1 MSSVNSAVPANRRRS
16 RASATPGN
24 NTPRHPWLYTLVA
37 VLIVVAM
44 LLPVLWMLSASFQA
58 GVTQANMRWLPARWS
73 LSGYRDALDDQLG
86 NIGTST
92 VVALGA
98 GALSVAVAAP
108 AAFALARIRSRIVG
122 VILVVVLITQMIPG
136 IVLSNAYYALFNKL
150 GLLDTHLA
158 LIAADASMG
167 IPFAIIVLRSF
178 MLRMDGEILEA
189 AMLDGAG
196 SLRTFVSVVL
206 PLSRNSLITAGV
218 FAFIYA
224 WGDFLFGLTLTTGS
238 DLRPVTL
245 GVYQYIGAQQISWSS
260 VMASSLLASVPAILL
275 LVVSQ
280 RYIKAGLSAGS
291 GR

>member
-1 MSSVNSAVPANRRRS
+1 MNKP
-16 RASATPGN
+16 
-24 NTPRHPWLYTLVA
+24 PRHPWLYTLVA
-37 VLIVVAM
+37 VLIVLVM
-44 LLPVLWMLSASFQA
+44 LLPVVWMLSASFQS
-58 GVTQANMRWLPARWS
+58 GVTQANMRWLPAHWS
-73 LSGYRDALDDQLG
+73 LNGYRDALDDQLG

-92 VVALGA
+92 IVALGA
-98 GALSVAVAAP
+98 GLLSVVVAAP
-108 AAFALARIRSRIVG
+108 AAYALARIRSRV
-122 VILVVVLITQMIPG
+122 VDVVLVAVLITQMVPG
-136 IVLSNAYYALFNKL
+136 IVLSNAYYALFNKA

-167 IPFAIIVLRSF
+167 IPFAMIVLRSF
-178 MLRMDGEILEA
+178 MLRVDGEILEA

-196 SLRTFVSVVL
+196 SLRTFVSIVL
-206 PLSRNSLITAGV
+206 PLSRNALITAGV